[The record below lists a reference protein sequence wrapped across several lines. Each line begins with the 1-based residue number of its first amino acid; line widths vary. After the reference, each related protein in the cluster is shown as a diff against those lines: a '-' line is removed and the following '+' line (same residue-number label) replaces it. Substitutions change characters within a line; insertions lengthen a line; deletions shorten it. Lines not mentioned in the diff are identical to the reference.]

1 MSTDHDKPDSAEIT
15 LPQDDLATRKTLGP
29 YELKRKLGQGG
40 MGAVYL
46 AVDPALKRQVA
57 LKILPREKA
66 SNPQLVKRF
75 KAEAQN
81 ASQLTHENIVS
92 VYGAGEADGYL
103 YIALEF
109 IDGIDV
115 HDLVERRGI
124 LPVKR
129 SIDIIKQVSRA
140 LQHALEQG
148 IVHRDIK
155 PANLLVRR
163 DGVVKL
169 ADMGLARAVDES
181 TETGITRAGTTVGTV
196 DYMSPEQ
203 ARNSKSA
210 DVRSDMYSLG
220 CTWFHMLTGAPP
232 FSEGSLTNKLNA
244 HANRARPD
252 ARDKNPAVP
261 EGVVAVMQRMMAKD
275 PDDRYQTPLELIR
288 DLEGALVNKDA
299 VSRKIL
305 EALNDDSAHGNEDD
319 FEPESGAEADPYP
332 VNMQWSDGGLP
343 VPAGP
348 VTAID
353 QLDDTDF
360 EPQTAARPSSDGS
373 KPVHTPHKPQ
383 KSQKPQKSTSAPYPV
398 DEPEWETSTSNDT
411 SPTKNAAPGATPAAL
426 HTSSTTPARGSTA
439 KNKNSKPAA
448 APEARSESSTP
459 SRSKSAATPDY
470 SGGKPHA
477 TSKPAAAQSKPSF
490 FSFSLFGSKPKPDAP
505 EVRSKPTT
513 LPPPKR
519 KGEVDEPTQNAQ
531 VAAPMPSQLK
541 MGLTVLGILLGILAI
556 VSLASLAQR
565 MGDAAAPLV
574 APVQQ
579 LPPPPVQAGPVQ
591 PGEAVASADGASEKK
606 VKDLLVERNELLEGK
621 GITGAASGVKNIG
634 ADVTSAGIAEGKY
647 LPDWVTADLPMNS
660 VPLRTVRNG
669 ATSAADR
676 LFGSL
681 AEALKDIPAGG
692 VRILLS
698 HDGPF
703 DLKPVEMSGGLIIV
717 EAAQGTRPL
726 IRLIGDGEHHKLPWL
741 NVTGGTL
748 VLDGVDVTGDAGAV
762 PASDPWTW
770 VRMTGG
776 HLYVRRT
783 SFTLIGKRSAPTIAL
798 KQSGGLIDKSDKAV
812 TAPRFLLDRSVL
824 RGDGLQCVQLESP
837 VFESVILKSLMV
849 AGDATAVTIRGQEK
863 AQPEMAR
870 ELRFVSSTICS
881 SQQTLL
887 LSAQGT
893 ANPVQTDLIVL
904 GTLFAAPA
912 EAHLPVLLSLEDW
925 PKGATNGSQAGS
937 GPYKNL
943 SWIAAASAGLGF
955 HPLLKLNTDEAA
967 NLNDGPAWKK
977 SWKEESS
984 SPTIFSTLPWPS
996 DLKAGILATPIKAW
1010 SPITLQTLALSFPQG
1025 ITPGCPVSELRAPE
1039 YSTDSTTVATK
1050 PQRPRPPAP
1059 FAAKAQ
1065 VPVDLIKTDLGKL
1078 IGSKDWEDGTVFVAS
1093 GSGQRYSSP
1102 IVVDRHKWRIQF
1114 QQTEGTTLV
1123 ISPRGASRSG
1133 DNAAFITIRGG
1144 QLDLEQGTF
1153 NFDPKESSSVT
1164 PWFLYAEGGGFTL
1177 QKCRIA
1183 IPSAVAAR
1191 NRGIIRWAAA
1201 SVPSKAGSD
1210 VEFSDYGVVT
1220 DSLLIGNNTL
1230 ISADMSRRAL
1240 VLNNSAFVGRQ
1251 HLFDLHVGLNQG
1263 KEPSAFDAQNCT
1275 YLAGGTLFAVKSQ
1288 AESGSNPVPCRM
1300 FHYNS
1305 VFGTLPHDSNAKSAS
1320 LLMNYVGG
1328 VSATSQLIWYE
1339 ESCGYAPDLKA
1350 YFASEATL
1358 PTATVK
1364 AQDYAVEWTKRWGA
1378 DRVQRPLQGTDG
1390 VIFEKNLGP
1399 NAVAVKHENLKF
1411 HSTAKAENWS
1421 ETGGPIGV
1429 RPQALE
1435 PPPAPAKGAP
1445 GIKRGPMK
1453 APGKVVL

>member
-1 MSTDHDKPDSAEIT
+1 MSTDHDTPDSAEIT
-15 LPQDDLATRKTLGP
+15 LPQDDLATRKNLGP

-115 HDLVERRGI
+115 HDLVERRGV

-129 SIDIIKQVSRA
+129 SIDIIKQVCRA

-220 CTWFHMLTGAPP
+220 CTWFHMLTGTPP

-244 HANRARPD
+244 HANRSRPD

-319 FEPESGAEADPYP
+319 FETASGSESDPSP
-332 VNMQWSDGGLP
+332 VNLQWSDSGLP
-343 VPAGP
+343 VQPGP

-353 QLDDTDF
+353 QSDDTDF
-360 EPQTAARPSSDGS
+360 EPQTASRPSSDGS
-373 KPVHTPHKPQ
+373 KSVHTPQKPH
-383 KSQKPQKSTSAPYPV
+383 KSQKSTRVPQQPGG
-398 DEPEWETSTSNDT
+398 EPEWETSTANETTPTKGT
-411 SPTKNAAPGATPAAL
+411 SPGSTPAAS
-426 HTSSTTPARGSTA
+426 HTSSSTA
-439 KNKNSKPAA
+439 GRGASTKGSRSKPAA

-459 SRSKSAATPDY
+459 SRSKPAATPDY
-470 SGGKPHA
+470 SGGKSQA
-477 TSKPAAAQSKPSF
+477 TAIKPAAAQNKPSF
-490 FSFSLFGSKPKPDAP
+490 FSFSLFGGKSKPAAP
-505 EVRSKPTT
+505 EGRSRPTT

-519 KGEVDEPTQNAQ
+519 KGEVDEATQNAQ
-531 VAAPMPSQLK
+531 VASPMSSQLK
-541 MGLTVLGILLGILAI
+541 MGLTVLGILVGLGAI
-556 VSLASLAQR
+556 VFLADLAQR

-579 LPPPPVQAGPVQ
+579 ALPPPPVQAGPEQ
-591 PGEAVASADGASEKK
+591 PGEAVASADGANPS
-606 VKDLLVERNELLEGK
+606 VKDTLIERNELLEGQDGPGKTAGGK
-621 GITGAASGVKNIG
+621 GGASG
-634 ADVTSAGIAEGKY
+634 TSAGIAVDK
-647 LPDWVTADLPMNS
+647 LVPDWVDSGLPVNS
-660 VPLRTVRNG
+660 VPLLTVRKG
-669 ATSAADR
+669 TTVVADHQY
-676 LFGSL
+676 GSL
-681 AEALKDIPAGG
+681 TEALKNVPVEGA
-692 VRILLS
+692 RIMLA

-703 DLKPVEMSGGLIIV
+703 DLQPVEISGGLMII
-717 EAAQGTRPL
+717 EAAQGTRPQ
-726 IRLIGDGEHHKLPWL
+726 IRLMADGDHHKLPWL
-741 NVTGGTL
+741 NVIGGTL
-748 VLDGVDVTGDAGAV
+748 ALDGVDILGEASAV
-762 PASDPWTW
+762 PASDPWSW
-770 VRMTGG
+770 VRVTNG
-776 HLYVRRT
+776 HLHVRRS

-798 KQSGGLIDKSDKAV
+798 KQSGVLTDKSDKAV
-812 TAPRFLLDRSVL
+812 ALPRFLLDQSVI
-824 RGDGLQCVQLESP
+824 RGDGLQCVQFESP
-837 VFESVILKSLMV
+837 GFEGVIRNSLLV
-849 AGDATAVTIRGQEK
+849 SGDAAAITIRGTEK
-863 AQPEMAR
+863 AQPNVAR
-870 ELRFVSSTICS
+870 QLRFITSTISS
-881 SQQTLL
+881 SQQALL
-887 LSAQGT
+887 LSAKGT
-893 ANPVQTDLIVL
+893 TSPIQTDLIL
-904 GTLFAAPA
+904 SGALFAAPA

-925 PKGATNGSQAGS
+925 PVMSTNNA

-943 SWIAAASAGLGF
+943 SWTARASAILGF
-955 HPLLKLNTDEAA
+955 HPLLKLNTDEAKNVA
-967 NLNDGPAWKK
+967 DGPAWKK
-977 SWKEESS
+977 LWKEQ
-984 SPTIFSTLPWPS
+984 SPTTFSTLPWPAEMQ
-996 DLKAGILATPIKAW
+996 AGILATPLKAW
-1010 SPITLQTLALSFPQG
+1010 SPKTLESMALTFPVAG
-1025 ITPGCPVSELRAPE
+1025 VTPGCPVSGLRAPD
-1039 YSTDSTTVATK
+1039 YSTDATTAAAQ
-1050 PQRPRPPAP
+1050 PQRPRSPAP
-1059 FAAKAQ
+1059 FAARVL
-1065 VPVDLIKTDLGKL
+1065 VPVDLVKTDLGKL

-1114 QQTEGTTLV
+1114 QQTEGATLV
-1123 ISPRGASRSG
+1123 ISPRGAARSG
-1133 DNAAFITIRGG
+1133 GDNGAFFTIRGG

-1153 NFDPKESSSVT
+1153 SIDGKESSSVT
-1164 PWFLYAEGGGFTL
+1164 PWFLYAEGGGFSL
-1177 QKCRIA
+1177 QRCRIA
-1183 IPSAVAAR
+1183 ISTAVANR

-1201 SVPSKAGSD
+1201 SVPGKVGSEI
-1210 VEFSDYGVVT
+1210 EFGEYGVVT
-1220 DSLLIGNNTL
+1220 DSLLIGNQTL
-1230 ISADMSRRAL
+1230 ISADMSRRAV
-1240 VLNNSAFVGRQ
+1240 VLNNSAFVSRQ
-1251 HLFDLHVGLNQG
+1251 HLFELNVGLDQG
-1263 KEPSAFDAQNCT
+1263 HEPAAFDAQNCT
-1275 YLAGGTLFAVKSQ
+1275 YLAGGTQFSIKSQ
-1288 AESGSNPVPCRM
+1288 AAVGSSPAPCRM

-1305 VFGTLPHDSNAKSAS
+1305 VFGTLPRDSNAKSAP
-1320 LLMNYVGG
+1320 LLMNYIGSI
-1328 VSATSQLIWYE
+1328 SATSQLLWYE

-1350 YFASEATL
+1350 YFATEATL
-1358 PTATVK
+1358 PTSPLSP
-1364 AQDYAVEWTKRWGA
+1364 QDFAVEWSQRWGA
-1378 DRVQRPLQGTDG
+1378 DRVQRPLQGTGG
-1390 VIFEKNLGP
+1390 VLFEKNLGP
-1399 NAVAVKHENLKF
+1399 SAVAVKTENLKF
-1411 HSTAKAENWS
+1411 HSTAKAATWS

-1429 RPQALE
+1429 RPQSLE
-1435 PPPAPAKGAP
+1435 APPSPPKGAP
-1445 GIKRGPMK
+1445 GTKRGPLRG
-1453 APGKVVL
+1453 AGKLVL